1 MVALTKKELLH
12 QSLYFGKRSNK
23 GSNRKR
29 VVVQG
34 LGIAPYGEGITLGA
48 GLGYGMN
55 FMSGGSLLSKLK
67 SVATPLL
74 KKGAKTLVDTAKA
87 KVATQIG
94 KIQNPELKKLAEAGL
109 KTGTE
114 LVDQALSGN
123 KDLSKYQD
131 ILKSNLNDN
140 KDLVKDVALS
150 QGTKLASNLVKKKG
164 GRAMNDTVGAVT
176 DRKLKPSTVNGTT
189 DNRQLTLLK
198 DIIRSKPLNRK
209 VNRGSGLSYF

>member
-29 VVVQG
+29 VIVQG
-34 LGIAPYGEGITLGA
+34 LGISPFGDGITFGS
-48 GLGYGMN
+48 GIGFGMN

-67 SVATPLL
+67 SVAAPLL
-74 KKGAKTLVDTAKA
+74 KKGAKTLVDVTKS
-87 KVATQIG
+87 KVASQIS
-94 KIQNPELKKLAEAGL
+94 KINDPSLKKLAEAGL

-114 LVDQALSGN
+114 LVDQALEGN
-123 KDLSKYQD
+123 KDLAKYQD
-131 ILKSNLNDN
+131 ILKSGLNDN
-140 KDLVKDVALS
+140 KGLIKDTALS
-150 QGTKLASNLVKKKG
+150 QGSKLASNLVKKKG
-164 GRAMNDTVGAVT
+164 GKALPDTVAAVT
-176 DRKLKPSTVNGTT
+176 DRKLKPSTLNSTT

-198 DIIRSKPLNRK
+198 DIIRSKPITSK